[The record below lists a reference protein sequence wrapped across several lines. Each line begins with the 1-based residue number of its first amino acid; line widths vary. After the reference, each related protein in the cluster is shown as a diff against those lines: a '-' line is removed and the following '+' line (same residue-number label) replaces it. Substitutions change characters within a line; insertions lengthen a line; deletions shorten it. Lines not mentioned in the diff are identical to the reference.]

1 MNKRRWIQMILL
13 PFAIAAL
20 TTGALAQGKG
30 KGQGSGKPDQGQGR
44 AEGKGEKVKPA
55 PATARGPAVSQQ
67 RGRPDN
73 PGQARAAENRE
84 ERGNPGHGGAAGK
97 NKDSFKDLPVSANAS
112 PRATVASAPN
122 RRRDVSRFARDLHL
136 NEVRPNLVRTYI
148 VSPRP
153 AQFVTAGAVS
163 YALARGIPDNS
174 LVLVPTGNDVW
185 VRNRRGDALLVL
197 DDDRARDLGAWQ
209 VSPLA
214 DPVRDGAPSFCR
226 SGAGH
231 PVWGRQWC
239 LEKGFG
245 LGTSPDI
252 EWAAAR
258 DIGNLVYVRP
268 VTTGLVPNNALAN
281 LLGQVVFD
289 RLALHALTLGYT
301 DPLTG
306 FWRSDAT
313 GPTVLFVNSG
323 RAPVAEFVDGN
334 RDQRPDL
341 MLVALRPW

>member
-1 MNKRRWIQMILL
+1 MSKRRWIQLVIL
-13 PFAIAAL
+13 PFTLAAL
-20 TTGALAQGKG
+20 STSVQAQGKG
-30 KGQGSGKPDQGQGR
+30 KGQGSEKAGQDQERGGPKGGKIK
-44 AEGKGEKVKPA
+44 AA
-55 PATARGPAVSQQ
+55 PAAKGPTMAQQ
-67 RGRPDN
+67 RGKPEN
-73 PGQARAAENRE
+73 TGQMRATENRGE
-84 ERGNPGHGGAAGK
+84 HVAAGHTRAEIK
-97 NKDSFKDLPVSANAS
+97 KDESPRSLPASDKAS
-112 PRATVASAPN
+112 PRAVVAAGPN
-122 RRRDVSRFARDLHL
+122 RGRDVSRFSRDLHVD
-136 NEVRPNLVRTYI
+136 EVRPTVVRTYV
-148 VSPRP
+148 VSNRP

-163 YALARGIPDNS
+163 YALARGIPDNT

-185 VRNRRGDALLVL
+185 VRNKRGDRLLVL
-197 DDDRARDLGAWQ
+197 DDDRARNLGAWQ
-209 VSPLA
+209 VSPLIN
-214 DPVRDGAPSFCR
+214 PVKKGAPSFCR

-245 LGTSPDI
+245 LGDSPDI

-268 VTTGLVPNNALAN
+268 VTTASIASDALLN
-281 LLGQVVFD
+281 LLGPVVFD

-313 GPTVLFVNSG
+313 GPTVLLVNSG
-323 RAPVAEFVDGN
+323 RAPIAEFVDGN